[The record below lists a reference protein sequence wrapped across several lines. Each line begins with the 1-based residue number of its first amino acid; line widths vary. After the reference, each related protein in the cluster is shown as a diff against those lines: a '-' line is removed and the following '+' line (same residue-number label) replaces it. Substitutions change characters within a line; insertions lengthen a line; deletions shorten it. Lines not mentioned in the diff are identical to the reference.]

1 MSSPVP
7 QVDLHA
13 HLLPGV
19 DDGAADESQ
28 ALSMLERAAADGT
41 RIIAATPHADGCR
54 PEAIIE
60 GVRRLNALAER
71 ARLPIEVVPGC
82 EYRLDAELVGRYRAG
97 QLVTLNG
104 TRYLLVELV
113 SWVEWPPYF
122 AQAVYELQL
131 AGLTPVLAHP
141 ERYPPVQR
149 RPELLAESARAGVV
163 IQVNAGSLLGQ
174 HGKAARRA
182 AETLVR
188 ARLAHLIASDAHDPQ
203 DRPPAVASA
212 LRRVGELAGEDYA
225 AWVRQAAAAV
235 VRGEAVRLP
244 EPELPERSA
253 RWSWLTQVRSWLGGG

>member
-1 MSSPVP
+1 VSSPAP

-13 HLLPGV
+13 HVLPGV

-41 RIIAATPHADGCR
+41 RIIAATPHAGRCR

-60 GVRRLNALAER
+60 GVGQLNALAEH
-71 ARLPIEVVPGC
+71 AGLAIEVVPGC
-82 EYRLDAELVGRYRAG
+82 EYRLDAELVARYRAG
-97 QLVTLNG
+97 QLVTLNS
-104 TRYLLVELV
+104 TQYLLVELV

-149 RPELLAESARAGVV
+149 RPELVAEAARAGVV

-188 ARLAHLIASDAHDPQ
+188 ARLAHLIASDAHDPR

-225 AWVRQAAAAV
+225 AWVRQAAAEV

-244 EPELPERSA
+244 EPELPGPGPR
-253 RWSWLTQVRSWLGGG
+253 RSWLAHVRSWLRGG